1 MDTIAAEQAAFAWNQ
16 VEEETLSPK
25 ETSINTLSRIL
36 NENKNTIF
44 GKENNFENLGH
55 EEFSLKVPLSRY
67 NNHES
72 YIERI
77 VQGERNV
84 LSHTDVN
91 SFYTSSGTTG
101 KTKLIP
107 HTTGNGPQESPGNFK
122 LPIEKRVWF
131 YSCSHFDRFSTV
143 T

>member
-1 MDTIAAEQAAFAWNQ
+1 MDSITAEQAAFAWNQ
-16 VEEETLSPK
+16 VEEETLSLK

-44 GKENNFENLGH
+44 RKENKFENLRY
-55 EEFSLKVPLSRY
+55 EEFSLNVPLSHY
-67 NNHES
+67 SNYES

-84 LSHTDVN
+84 LSHTDVS

-107 HTTGNGPQESPGNFK
+107 HTARNGPQEFPGIFK
-122 LPIEKRVWF
+122 LEECLLKKKV
-131 YSCSHFDRFSTV
+131 
-143 T
+143 